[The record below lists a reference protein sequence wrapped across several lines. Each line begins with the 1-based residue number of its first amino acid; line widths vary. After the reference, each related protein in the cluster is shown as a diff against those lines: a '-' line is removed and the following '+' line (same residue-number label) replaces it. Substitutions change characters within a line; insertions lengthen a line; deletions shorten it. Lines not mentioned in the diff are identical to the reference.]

1 MNTLTQLMIAC
12 LKIPQVGPISVR
24 KLLEKLPVPQR
35 ALNDFNE
42 IKRHAPKHFIW
53 AMEKGILDRFIWQDH
68 VKEAQEELLLAEKL
82 KITVINYREIT
93 YPQKMLKLHN
103 FPVVLYT
110 KGNVNLLNRAHSVAV
125 VGTRTP
131 SIQGIEHISV
141 ATKYFV
147 QKDFVIVSGLA
158 LGCDTKAHQTALE
171 NSGKTVAILGAGL
184 DQPIYPRG
192 NVKLAE
198 DIVANSGLL
207 LSAMPLKK
215 KLYPRFLA
223 VRDEWQSGLSEGI
236 VAVEPESKHDLGIKS
251 GTNIT
256 LNFAHKHGHPSVILD
271 ESSAIQ
277 EQLLELE
284 SKINAPKL

>member
-35 ALNDFNE
+35 ALTDFNE
-42 IKRHAPKHFIW
+42 IKRHAPRYFKW

-68 VKEAQEELLLAEKL
+68 IKKAQEELLLAEKL
-82 KITVINYREIT
+82 QITVINFREIT

-103 FPVVLYT
+103 FPVILYA

-125 VGTRTP
+125 VGNRMPT
-131 SIQGIEHISV
+131 SQGIEHVSV

-147 QKDFVIVSGLA
+147 QRDFVIVSGLA

-171 NSGKTVAILGAGL
+171 NSGKTLAVLAAGL
-184 DQPIYPRG
+184 DQPIYPRK
-192 NVKLAE
+192 NVELAE
-198 DIVANSGLL
+198 NIVANSGLL
-207 LSAMPLKK
+207 LSTRPLKDR
-215 KLYPRFLA
+215 LYPRFLA
-223 VRDEWQSGLSEGI
+223 ARDEWQSGLSEGV
-236 VAVEPESKHDLGIKS
+236 VAVEPESKS

-256 LNFAHKHGHPSVILD
+256 LNFAHKHNRPSVILD
-271 ESSAIQ
+271 KSSSIQ
-277 EQLLELE
+277 KQLLELE
-284 SKINAPKL
+284 SKINTPRTVI

>member
-35 ALNDFNE
+35 ALTDFNE
-42 IKRHAPKHFIW
+42 IKRHAPRHFKW

-68 VKEAQEELLLAEKL
+68 IKKAQEELLLAEKL
-82 KITVINYREIT
+82 QITVINFREIT

-103 FPVVLYT
+103 FPVILYA

-125 VGTRTP
+125 VGNRMPT
-131 SIQGIEHISV
+131 SQGIEHVSV

-147 QKDFVIVSGLA
+147 QRDFVIVSGLA

-171 NSGKTVAILGAGL
+171 NSGKTLAVLAAGL
-184 DQPIYPRG
+184 DQPIYPRK
-192 NVKLAE
+192 NVELAE
-198 DIVANSGLL
+198 NIVANSGLL
-207 LSAMPLKK
+207 LSTRPLKDR
-215 KLYPRFLA
+215 LYPRFLA
-223 VRDEWQSGLSEGI
+223 ARDEWQSGLSEGV
-236 VAVEPESKHDLGIKS
+236 VAVEPESKS

-256 LNFAHKHGHPSVILD
+256 LNFAHKHNRPSVILD
-271 ESSAIQ
+271 KSSSIQ
-277 EQLLELE
+277 KQLLELE
-284 SKINAPKL
+284 SKINTPRTVI

>member
-35 ALNDFNE
+35 ALTDFNE
-42 IKRHAPKHFIW
+42 IKRHAPRHFKW

-68 VKEAQEELLLAEKL
+68 IKKAQEELLLSEKL
-82 KITVINYREIT
+82 QITVINFREIT

-103 FPVVLYT
+103 FPVILYA

-125 VGTRTP
+125 VGNRMPT
-131 SIQGIEHISV
+131 SQGIEHVSV

-147 QKDFVIVSGLA
+147 QRDFVIVSGLA

-171 NSGKTVAILGAGL
+171 NSGKTLAVLAAGL
-184 DQPIYPRG
+184 DQPIYPRK
-192 NVKLAE
+192 NVELAE
-198 DIVANSGLL
+198 NIVANSGLL
-207 LSAMPLKK
+207 LSTRPLKDR
-215 KLYPRFLA
+215 LYPRFLA
-223 VRDEWQSGLSEGI
+223 ARDGWQSGLSEGV
-236 VAVEPESKHDLGIKS
+236 VAVEPESKS

-256 LNFAHKHGHPSVILD
+256 LNFAHKHNRPSVILD
-271 ESSAIQ
+271 KSSSIQ
-277 EQLLELE
+277 KQLLELE
-284 SKINAPKL
+284 SKINTPRTVI

>member
-35 ALNDFNE
+35 ALTDFNE
-42 IKRHAPKHFIW
+42 IKRHAPRHFKW

-68 VKEAQEELLLAEKL
+68 IKKAQEELLLSEKL
-82 KITVINYREIT
+82 QITVINFREIT

-103 FPVVLYT
+103 FPVILYA

-125 VGTRTP
+125 VGNRMPT
-131 SIQGIEHISV
+131 SQGIEHVSV

-147 QKDFVIVSGLA
+147 QRDFVIVSGLA

-171 NSGKTVAILGAGL
+171 NSGKTLAVLAAGL
-184 DQPIYPRG
+184 DQPIYPRK
-192 NVKLAE
+192 NVELAE
-198 DIVANSGLL
+198 NIVANSGLL
-207 LSAMPLKK
+207 LSTRPLKDR
-215 KLYPRFLA
+215 LYPRFLA
-223 VRDEWQSGLSEGI
+223 ARDEWQSGLSEGV
-236 VAVEPESKHDLGIKS
+236 VAVEPESKS

-256 LNFAHKHGHPSVILD
+256 LNFAHKHNRPSVILD
-271 ESSAIQ
+271 KSSSIQ
-277 EQLLELE
+277 KQLLELE
-284 SKINAPKL
+284 SKINTPRTVI